1 MSSPQS
7 AAQIRLLLV
16 EDVPQ
21 VSQYIRNL
29 LAVQTAVKLLDVITD
44 GRAVLDQI
52 SELGPDMII
61 VDALLQGKMSGL
73 QVAQTIR
80 EAGIDIPIICLTV
93 PQKPLQLGPQMGVAR
108 VLSMPFSGFD
118 FMNVLQE
125 AHQAYQA
132 QSPHAFSRVVS
143 IYGAKGGVGTTTI
156 AFNLAVALARSTSFR
171 VVLVDGSLQFGDL
184 RALLRVPADAPSILQ
199 LPTDRIQRTDIDE
212 VVYRS
217 PAGVDVLLAPPR
229 VEMAEMINPRDIE
242 KILSLLRQVYN
253 VVIIDTPTTVG
264 DGLLALLDGSDHVI
278 QILTYEL
285 AALHQARQ
293 MIETF
298 QAIGYSADK
307 LRYLVNRADATGGL
321 AKEVIEQQI
330 GRAPDYQV
338 VSDGRLVVE
347 ANNRG
352 EPFVTLAPD
361 AQISQDIGRI
371 AQSIATAPALAV
383 AGRKG

>member
-1 MSSPQS
+1 MSSSQS

-29 LAVQTAVKLLDVITD
+29 LAVQTQVKLLDVIAD
-44 GRAVLDQI
+44 GRVVLDQI
-52 SELGPDMII
+52 AELGPDVII

-73 QVAQTIR
+73 EVAQKIR
-80 EAGIDIPIICLTV
+80 EAGLDLPIICLTV

-108 VLSMPFSGFD
+108 VLSMPFSGFE
-118 FMNVLQE
+118 FMNLLQE
-125 AHQAYQA
+125 THAAYVA
-132 QSPHAFSRVVS
+132 QSPHAFSRVIA

-156 AFNLAVALARSTSFR
+156 AFNLAVALATSTSFR
-171 VVLVDGSLQFGDL
+171 VAVVDGSLQFGDL
-184 RALLRVPADAPSILQ
+184 RALLRVPSDAPSILQ

-217 PAGVDVLLAPPR
+217 AAGVDVLLAPPR

-242 KILSLLRQVYN
+242 KIVSLLRQVYN
-253 VVIIDTPTTVG
+253 VVIVDTPTTVG
-264 DGLLALLDGSDHVI
+264 DALLAFLDGSDQVV
-278 QILTYEL
+278 QVLTYEY
-285 AALHQARQ
+285 AALQPARQ

-298 QAIGYSADK
+298 QAIGYPPEK
-307 LRYLVNRADATGGL
+307 LRYVVNRADSTGGL
-321 AKEVIEQQI
+321 SKDVLEQVI
-330 GRAPDYQV
+330 GRSPDYHI

-361 AQISQDIGRI
+361 AQVTQDIHRM
-371 AQSIATAPALAV
+371 AQALVAGPALAG
-383 AGRKG
+383 AGRKA